1 VAHIQDMAVQQ
12 NMSGSNKVEDLSED
26 NADTEPDTGMIRDSS
41 QDIMKDS
48 SGVEIIRSY
57 LKTLPN
63 GPGVYRMLNARDDVL
78 YVGKAKSLKKRVT
91 SYTNLT
97 RQSNRLR
104 RMIMETVSM
113 EFVTT
118 HTEAEA
124 LLLEA
129 NLIKRFSPRYNIL
142 LRDDKSFPLI
152 LVTDDHPY
160 PQILKHRG
168 AQKRKGSYYGPFA
181 SAWAVNETQTFLQ
194 RVFLLRTCT
203 DAVFDARTRPCL
215 LYQIKR
221 CSAPCVGRID
231 EARYGELVSLARDFL
246 SGRSKNIQQALAKKM
261 QASSDA
267 LEYEEAAQYR
277 DRIQALTRIQ
287 AHQDINLA
295 GLAATDVIAVHHAG
309 GQCCIQVFF
318 FRGGHNYGNRAY
330 FPSHTRD
337 ETADAVLEAFIGQFY
352 SRTPPP
358 RQILLNIKI
367 ANQPLIEEAMT
378 LRADHR
384 VRVLIPNRG
393 DKRKLALHAEANA
406 REALSRRMSE
416 SATQRKL
423 LDGLAGV
430 LGMEGTPGR
439 IEIYDNSHVSG
450 TSAVGAM
457 VVAGPDGLTKNAYR
471 KFTIKGAATKGVA
484 LTPRPVPQSA
494 DRAGLADNPQ
504 QPFAVEGEG
513 YEPGDDY
520 AMMRE
525 VLTRRFSRVQKEDPD
540 GDRGHWPDLVLVD
553 GGKGQL
559 SVACEVMAELGIDN
573 VTVAAVAKGPDRN
586 AGRERIFLSGKPPIN
601 LEARDPVLYFIQ
613 RLRDEAHRF
622 AIGTHRKKRSK
633 SIQKS
638 TLDEIPGI
646 GAQRKKAL
654 LHHFGAVS
662 AVSEAGRSDL
672 RAVDGVSEAMANK
685 IYDWFHPDG

>member
-1 VAHIQDMAVQQ
+1 MHSVDGNGALAHIQGMTNHQSTVDR
-12 NMSGSNKVEDLSED
+12 NED
-26 NADTEPDTGMIRDSS
+26 AKASS
-41 QDIMKDS
+41 DDGHCENVPKDP

-63 GPGVYRMLNARDDVL
+63 TPGVYRMINARDDVL
-78 YVGKAKSLKKRVT
+78 YVGKAKSLRKRVT
-91 SYTNLT
+91 SYTNLV

-129 NLIKRFSPRYNIL
+129 NMIKRFAPRYNIL

-152 LVTDDHPY
+152 LVTEGHPY

-181 SAWAVNETQTFLQ
+181 SAWAVNETLTFLQ

-221 CSAPCVGRID
+221 CSAPCVGRVN
-231 EARYGELVSLARDFL
+231 EAGYEELVSQARAFL
-246 SGRSKNIQQALAKKM
+246 SGRSQDIQQALAKRM
-261 QASSDA
+261 QAASDA

-295 GLAATDVIAVHHAG
+295 GLAATDVIAVHYAG

-330 FPSHTRD
+330 FPAHTRD
-337 ETADAVLEAFIGQFY
+337 ETAEVVLEAFLGQFY
-352 SRTPPP
+352 ATTPPP
-358 RQILLNIKI
+358 RQILLNIKTPS
-367 ANQPLIEEAMT
+367 QGLVEEALM
-378 LRADHR
+378 LRTDHK
-384 VRVLIPNRG
+384 VRIIVPSRG

-423 LDGLAGV
+423 LEGLARV
-430 LGMEGTPGR
+430 LELDGTPER

-471 KFTIKGAATKGVA
+471 KFNIKGAASKSPVNSPSNPASGVA
-484 LTPRPVPQSA
+484 
-494 DRAGLADNPQ
+494 DNRQ
-504 QPFAVEGEG
+504 QPFGTDEAG

-525 VLTRRFSRVQKEDPD
+525 VLTRRFSRVMKEDPD
-540 GDRGHWPDLVLVD
+540 RDRGHWPNLVLVD
-553 GGKGQL
+553 GGRGQL
-559 SVACEVMAELGIDN
+559 GIACEVLAELGIDD
-573 VTVAAVAKGPDRN
+573 VAVAAVAKRPDRN
-586 AGRERIFLSGKPPIN
+586 AGRERIFLPNRPPIN

-622 AIGTHRKKRSK
+622 AIGTHRKKRGK

-638 TLDEIPGI
+638 ALDEISGI

-654 LHHFGAVS
+654 LHHFGAAS
-662 AVSEAGRSDL
+662 AVSQAGRSDL
-672 RAVDGVSEAMANK
+672 QAVEGISEAMANK

>member
-1 VAHIQDMAVQQ
+1 MAEKPSSD
-12 NMSGSNKVEDLSED
+12 NGSLVNVS
-26 NADTEPDTGMIRDSS
+26 
-41 QDIMKDS
+41 KDF
-48 SGVEIIRSY
+48 SGVEVIRSY

-63 GPGVYRMLNARDDVL
+63 SPGVYRMINARDDVL
-78 YVGKAKSLKKRVT
+78 YVGKAKNLKKRVT
-91 SYTNLT
+91 SYTNLV

-113 EFVTT
+113 EFMTT

-129 NLIKRFSPRYNIL
+129 NLIKRYAPRYNIL

-152 LVTDDHPY
+152 LVTDDHPF

-168 AQKRKGSYYGPFA
+168 ARKRKGTYYGPFA

-203 DAVFDARTRPCL
+203 DAVFEARTRPCL

-221 CSAPCVGRID
+221 CSAPCVGRVS
-231 EARYGELVSLARDFL
+231 EAGYGELVSQAHTFL
-246 SGRSKNIQQALAKKM
+246 SGRSQDIQQALAKKM
-261 QASSDA
+261 QEASDVQ
-267 LEYEEAAQYR
+267 EYEEAAQYR

-295 GLAATDVIAVHHAG
+295 GLAATDVVAVHHAG

-330 FPSHTRD
+330 FPAHARD
-337 ETADAVLEAFIGQFY
+337 ETADMVLEAFLGQFY
-352 SRTPPP
+352 ATTLPP
-358 RQILLNIKI
+358 RQILLNIRTPG
-367 ANQPLIEEAMT
+367 QSLIEEAMA

-384 VRVLIPNRG
+384 VRIVVPSRG

-423 LDGLAGV
+423 LEGLAQT
-430 LGMEGTPGR
+430 LGLDTTPNR
-439 IEIYDNSHVSG
+439 IEVYDNSHVSG

-457 VVAGPDGLTKNAYR
+457 IVAGPEGLAKNAYR
-471 KFTIKGAATKGVA
+471 KFNIKGAAVSPPSGH
-484 LTPRPVPQSA
+484 SM
-494 DRAGLADNPQ
+494 GLADNQ
-504 QPFAVEGEG
+504 QRPFMTGGNGHDAG

-525 VLTRRFSRVQKEDPD
+525 VLTRRFSRAMKEDPER
-540 GDRGHWPDLVLVD
+540 DRGYWPDLVLVD

-559 SVACEVMAELGIDN
+559 GVACEVMAELGIDD
-573 VTVAAVAKGPDRN
+573 VAVAAVAKGPDRN
-586 AGRERIFLSGKPPIN
+586 AGRERIFLPGKPAIN

-622 AIGTHRKKRSK
+622 AIGTHRTKRGK
-633 SIQKS
+633 STQKS
-638 TLDEIPGI
+638 ALDEIPGV

-662 AVSEAGRSDL
+662 AVSGAGRSDL
-672 RAVDGVSEAMANK
+672 QAVDGVSEAMANK